1 MLMTTNKQENK
12 AMSTDLTERPAI
24 DGDLLEKVQYGSP
37 TDLVADGATV
47 QQVRANHVT
56 AVSVQ
61 QPRALKHVKNNIMV
75 EAGLA
80 GTLFY
85 YGWGAGKNKIEGPSI
100 KMALALARCWG
111 NCAVEMR
118 PMQDAG
124 DSWVM
129 TATFIDL
136 ETGFTVDRQF
146 RQSKK
151 SEVFGKHDAERKDD
165 IRFQIGQSK
174 AQRNVIINALPDW
187 LVAAAMQ
194 EAKKGVLSQ
203 IEQKIN
209 AGSLAAVVD
218 DALKALAKE
227 GVTEERVCLKFEV
240 AAKTALTAEH
250 LVTIVADLK
259 ALQEG
264 HDLPSS
270 VYPDPNEIEGRSRV
284 RKVDIDKKP
293 KKSGKK
299 GKPVVNTEDPPAEP
313 QTDAERF
320 EAENPTQ
327 GSLPMGEQP

>member
-1 MLMTTNKQENK
+1 MNT
-12 AMSTDLTERPAI
+12 TDLTERPAI
-24 DGDLLEKVQYGSP
+24 DGDLLDKVQYGSP
-37 TDLVADGATV
+37 ADLLAEGATM

-80 GTLFY
+80 GSLFY

-151 SEVFGKHDAERKDD
+151 SAVAGKHDAERKDD

-174 AQRNVIINALPDW
+174 AQRNVVINALPDW

-203 IEQKIN
+203 IERKIN
-209 AGSLAAVVD
+209 SASLEAVVA
-218 DALKALAKE
+218 DALSALAKE
-227 GVTEERVCLKFEV
+227 GVTEDRVLAKFEV
-240 AAKTALTAEH
+240 AANTALTADH

-264 HDLPSS
+264 QDLPLT
-270 VYPDPNEIEGRSRV
+270 VYPDANVIEGGSRV
-284 RKVDIDKKP
+284 ERVDIDAKTKP
-293 KKSGKK
+293 KKPRKK
-299 GKPVVNTEDPPAEP
+299 AEQKPTGDDPAA
-313 QTDAERF
+313 DFER
-320 EAENPTQ
+320 EVPT
-327 GSLPMGEQP
+327 GTTPDMFAGGEGGTP